1 MRLISLVPLLCGL
14 AVVAQAGLN
23 RRFAGQWGLLSAVLM
38 NMVVATVATFAV
50 YMVARSVPGFWPE
63 AAAPAGGQGRFFD
76 GLTVWHL
83 LPGLCG
89 VVIVVGMPWAISRLG
104 AVQSAL
110 LLMGAQL
117 LTSLV
122 WDAMVEGRPV
132 TLARGVGTAVAF
144 VGAAIAVWK
153 G

>member
-50 YMVARSVPGFWPE
+50 YVVARSVPGFWPE
-63 AAAPAGGQGRFFD
+63 AAAPGGSSRFFD
-76 GLTVWHL
+76 GFTVWHL

-89 VVIVVGMPWAISRLG
+89 VLIVVGMPWAMGRLG

-110 LLMGAQL
+110 LLMAAQL

-122 WDAMVEGRPV
+122 WDAMVEGRPA
-132 TLARGVGTAVAF
+132 TLARVVGSALAF
-144 VGAAIAVWK
+144 AGAAIAVWK

>member
-23 RRFAGQWGLLSAVLM
+23 RRFAGQSGLFGAVLM
-38 NMVVATVATFAV
+38 NMVVATVATFVVYGLARAV
-50 YMVARSVPGFWPE
+50 PALMPD
-63 AAAPAGGQGRFFD
+63 AASAQGRFFE

-89 VVIVVGMPWAISRLG
+89 VVIVLGMPAAVGRLG
-104 AVQSAL
+104 AVQSVL
-110 LLMGAQL
+110 LLMAAQL
-117 LTSLV
+117 VTSLV
-122 WDAMVEGRPV
+122 WDAMVEGRPA
-132 TLARGVGTAVAF
+132 TLARVLGSAVAF

>member
-50 YMVARSVPGFWPE
+50 YVVARSVPGFWPE
-63 AAAPAGGQGRFFD
+63 AAAPGGSGRFFD
-76 GLTVWHL
+76 GFTVWHL

-89 VVIVVGMPWAISRLG
+89 VLIVVGMPWAMGRLG

-110 LLMGAQL
+110 LLMAAQL

-122 WDAMVEGRPV
+122 WDAMVEGRPA
-132 TLARGVGTAVAF
+132 TLARVVGSALAF
-144 VGAAIAVWK
+144 AGAAIAVWK

>member
-38 NMVVATVATFAV
+38 NMVVATVATFGV
-50 YMVARSVPGFWPE
+50 YAVARSVPGFWPE
-63 AAAPAGGQGRFFD
+63 ASGAQGRLFD
-76 GLTVWHL
+76 GFTPWHL

-89 VVIVVGMPWAISRLG
+89 VLIVVGMPWAIGRLG
-104 AVQSAL
+104 AVQSVL
-110 LLMGAQL
+110 LLMAAQL

-122 WDAMVEGRPV
+122 WDAMVEGRPA
-132 TLARGVGTAVAF
+132 TLARIVGSAVAF
-144 VGAAIAVWK
+144 AGAAIAVWK

>member
-50 YMVARSVPGFWPE
+50 YAVVRSVPGFWPE
-63 AAAPAGGQGRFFD
+63 AAAPAGSGRLFD
-76 GLTVWHL
+76 GFTVWHL

-89 VVIVVGMPWAISRLG
+89 VLIVVGMPWAIGRLG

-110 LLMGAQL
+110 LLMAAQL

-122 WDAMVEGRPV
+122 WDAMVEGRPA
-132 TLARGVGTAVAF
+132 TLARVVGSALAF
-144 VGAAIAVWK
+144 AGAAIAVWK

>member
-38 NMVVATVATFAV
+38 NMVVATVTTFGV

-63 AAAPAGGQGRFFD
+63 AAAPGGQVRLFD
-76 GLTVWHL
+76 GFTVWHL

-89 VVIVVGMPWAISRLG
+89 VLIVIGMPWAIGRLG

-110 LLMGAQL
+110 LLMAAQL

-122 WDAMVEGRPV
+122 WDAMVEGRPA
-132 TLARGVGTAVAF
+132 TLARVVGSALAF
-144 VGAAIAVWK
+144 AGAAIAVWK

>member
-23 RRFAGQWGLLSAVLM
+23 RRFAGQSGLLSAVLV
-38 NMVVATVATFAV
+38 NMVVATVATFGV
-50 YMVARSVPGFWPE
+50 YAVARTVPGFWPE
-63 AAAPAGGQGRFFD
+63 ASTGQGRFFD
-76 GLTVWHL
+76 GFTPWHL
-83 LPGLCG
+83 VPGLCG
-89 VVIVVGMPWAISRLG
+89 VLIVIGMPWAIGRLG

-110 LLMGAQL
+110 LLMAAQL

-122 WDAMVEGRPV
+122 WDAMVEGRPA
-132 TLARGVGTAVAF
+132 TLARVVGSALAF
-144 VGAAIAVWK
+144 AGAAIAVWK

>member
-1 MRLISLVPLLCGL
+1 MRFITLVPMLCGL

-23 RRFAGQWGLLSAVLM
+23 RRFAGQWGLMSAVLV
-38 NMVVATVATFAV
+38 NMVVATVVTFAV
-50 YMVARSVPGFWPE
+50 YLTVRAVPGLWPE
-63 AAAPAGGQGRFFD
+63 AASQGRLSGF
-76 GLTVWHL
+76 TPWHL

-89 VVIVVGMPWAISRLG
+89 VVIVLGMPWAMSRLG

-110 LLMGAQL
+110 LLMAAQL

-122 WDAMVEGRPV
+122 WDAMVEGRPATFPRV
-132 TLARGVGTAVAF
+132 LGSGLAFT
-144 VGAAIAVWK
+144 GAAIAVWK

>member
-23 RRFAGQWGLLSAVLM
+23 RRFAGQWGLLGAVLM
-38 NMVVATVATFAV
+38 NMVVATTATFAV
-50 YMVARSVPGFWPE
+50 YAVARAVPGLWPQ
-63 AAAPAGGQGRFFD
+63 AAAGQGRFFE
-76 GLTVWHL
+76 GFTPWHL

-89 VVIVVGMPWAISRLG
+89 VLIVVGMPAAISRLG

-110 LLMGAQL
+110 LLMAAQL
-117 LTSLV
+117 VTSLV
-122 WDAMVEGRPV
+122 WDAMVEGRPA
-132 TLARGVGTAVAF
+132 TLARVLGSAVAF

>member
-50 YMVARSVPGFWPE
+50 YLVVRSVPGFWPE
-63 AAAPAGGQGRFFD
+63 AAAPGGAGRLLD
-76 GLTVWHL
+76 GFTFWHL

-89 VVIVVGMPWAISRLG
+89 VLIVLGMPAAIGRLG

-110 LLMGAQL
+110 LLMAAQL

-122 WDAMVEGRPV
+122 WDAMVEGRPA
-132 TLARGVGTAVAF
+132 TLARVLGSALAF
-144 VGAAIAVWK
+144 AGAAIAVWK

>member
-38 NMVVATVATFAV
+38 NMVVATVATFGV
-50 YMVARSVPGFWPE
+50 YAIARAVPGFWPE
-63 AAAPAGGQGRFFD
+63 ASGDQGRLFD
-76 GLTVWHL
+76 GFTPWHL

-89 VVIVVGMPWAISRLG
+89 VLIVIGMPWAMGRLG

-110 LLMGAQL
+110 LLMAAQL

-122 WDAMVEGRPV
+122 WDAMVEGRPA
-132 TLARGVGTAVAF
+132 TLARVVGSAVAF
-144 VGAAIAVWK
+144 AGAAIAVWK

>member
-50 YMVARSVPGFWPE
+50 YLVARSVPGLWPE
-63 AAAPAGGQGRFFD
+63 AAAPGGVGRLFD
-76 GLTVWHL
+76 GFTFWHL

-89 VVIVVGMPWAISRLG
+89 VLIVVGMPAAISRLG

-110 LLMGAQL
+110 LLMAAQL

-122 WDAMVEGRPV
+122 WDAMVEGRPA
-132 TLARGVGTAVAF
+132 TLARVVGSAVAF
-144 VGAAIAVWK
+144 AGAAIAVWK

>member
-50 YMVARSVPGFWPE
+50 YLLARSVPGFWPE
-63 AAAPAGGQGRFFD
+63 AAAPGGQGRLFAGF
-76 GLTVWHL
+76 TVWHL

-89 VVIVVGMPWAISRLG
+89 VLIVLGMPWAMGRLG

-110 LLMGAQL
+110 LLMAAQL

-122 WDAMVEGRPV
+122 WDAMVEGRPA
-132 TLARGVGTAVAF
+132 TLARVVGSALAF
-144 VGAAIAVWK
+144 AGAAIAVWK

>member
-38 NMVVATVATFAV
+38 NMVVATVATFGV
-50 YMVARSVPGFWPE
+50 YVVARSVPGFWPE
-63 AAAPAGGQGRFFD
+63 ASAGQGRLFAGF
-76 GLTVWHL
+76 TPWHL

-89 VVIVVGMPWAISRLG
+89 VIIVVGMPWAIGRLG

-110 LLMGAQL
+110 LLMAAQL

-122 WDAMVEGRPV
+122 WDAMVEGRPA
-132 TLARGVGTAVAF
+132 TLARVVGSAVAF
-144 VGAAIAVWK
+144 AGAAIAVWK

>member
-1 MRLISLVPLLCGL
+1 MRLVSLVPLLCGL

-50 YMVARSVPGFWPE
+50 YAVARAVPGLWPE
-63 AAAPAGGQGRFFD
+63 AAPGAARFSGF
-76 GLTVWHL
+76 TPWHL

-89 VVIVVGMPWAISRLG
+89 VLIVIGMPWAIGRLG
-104 AVQSAL
+104 AVQSGL
-110 LLMGAQL
+110 LLIVAQL
-117 LTSLV
+117 VTSLV
-122 WDAMVEGRPV
+122 WDAMVEGRPA
-132 TLARGVGTAVAF
+132 TLARVVGSAIACA
-144 VGAAIAVWK
+144 GAAIVVWK